1 MSTSTEVSGRR
12 QWVQTCNEQGWNSDS
27 QLIHLE
33 GFLAQ
38 KGLFAEFAEYARQ
51 CALEENAEAR
61 HAFGEDR

>member
-1 MSTSTEVSGRR
+1 M
-12 QWVQTCNEQGWNSDS
+12 QTCNEQGWNSDS